1 LIKRVLWDFVSF
13 LRHPKDVQTKESFKR
28 KLQTIFIL
36 LGFEMCVFYFVLIPL
51 DYLIEHFVSVKE
63 ELDYKEDTLLMS
75 AISSI
80 ILAPVLEEIGFRL
93 ILRRNFPI
101 KYIFS
106 QKLWDKIFPF
116 LVYASSVIFGFVHL
130 TNYTNDGFWFYVFSP
145 IIITSQLIGG
155 FVIVF
160 IRVRYNLFYGTLYH
174 ALWNMLMTFIMLFTE
189 NFSSPYQ
196 EKTEKYSIEIS
207 EKYFFDEDEKQ
218 VFKIDSLQGKI
229 HKIEVEQYSFQ
240 HFLDSLYQGNK
251 YQINDAFIKMKFDSQ
266 KGVTKEEFIEIL
278 KKEYDIESNAAQ
290 YQP

>member
-1 LIKRVLWDFVSF
+1 MIKRVLWDFVSF
-13 LRHPKDVQTKESFKR
+13 LKHPKDVQTKESFKR

-51 DYLIEHFVSVKE
+51 DYLIEHFVSTKSK
-63 ELDYKEDTLLMS
+63 LDYKHDTLLIS
-75 AISSI
+75 IISSI

-93 ILRRNFPI
+93 ILRRIFPI

-106 QKLWDKIFPF
+106 QKLWDRIFPF

>member
-1 LIKRVLWDFVSF
+1 MIKRVLWDFVSF
-13 LRHPKDVQTKESFKR
+13 LKHPKDVQTKESFKR

-51 DYLIEHFVSVKE
+51 DYLIEHFVSTKSK
-63 ELDYKEDTLLMS
+63 LDYKHDTLLIS
-75 AISSI
+75 IISSI

-93 ILRRNFPI
+93 ILRRIFPI

-106 QKLWDKIFPF
+106 QKLWDRIFPF

-130 TNYTNDGFWFYVFSP
+130 TNYTNDGFWFYIFSP
-145 IIITSQLIGG
+145 IIIASQLIGG
-155 FVIVF
+155 FIITF
-160 IRVRYNLFYGTLYH
+160 IRVKYNFFYGILYH
-174 ALWNMLMTFIMLFTE
+174 ALWNALIILPLIFID

-207 EKYFFDEDEKQ
+207 EKYFFDKDEKQ

-251 YQINDAFIKMKFDSQ
+251 YQINDAFIKMKFDSR

-278 KKEYDIESNAAQ
+278 KKEYDIENNTAQ

>member
-1 LIKRVLWDFVSF
+1 M
-13 LRHPKDVQTKESFKR
+13 E
-28 KLQTIFIL
+28 
-36 LGFEMCVFYFVLIPL
+36 PL
-51 DYLIEHFVSVKE
+51 VSVKE

-93 ILRRNFPI
+93 ILRRIFPI

-155 FVIVF
+155 LVTAF
-160 IRVRYNLFYGTLYH
+160 IRVKYNLFYGMLYH
-174 ALWNMLMTFIMLFTE
+174 SLWNILAIFPLIFID

-207 EKYFFDEDEKQ
+207 EKHFFDEDEKQ

-229 HKIEVEQYSFQ
+229 YKIEVEQYSFQ

-266 KGVTKEEFIEIL
+266 KGVTKEGFIEIL
-278 KKEYDIESNAAQ
+278 KKEYNID
-290 YQP
+290 

>member
-1 LIKRVLWDFVSF
+1 MIKRVLWGFVSF
-13 LRHPKDVQTKESFKR
+13 LKHPKDVQTKESFKR

-36 LGFEMCVFYFVLIPL
+36 LGFEICLIYFVLAPL
-51 DYLIEHFVSVKE
+51 YYLMEPLVSVKE

-106 QKLWDKIFPF
+106 QKLWDRIFPF

-145 IIITSQLIGG
+145 IIIASQLIGG
-155 FVIVF
+155 FIITF
-160 IRVRYNLFYGTLYH
+160 IRVKYNFFYGILYH
-174 ALWNMLMTFIMLFTE
+174 ALWNALIIFPLIFID

-207 EKYFFDEDEKQ
+207 EKHFFDKDEKQ

-229 HKIEVEQYSFQ
+229 YKIEVEQYSFQ
-240 HFLDSLYQGNK
+240 HFLHSLYQGNK

-266 KGVTKEEFIEIL
+266 KGVTKEELIEIL
-278 KKEYDIESNAAQ
+278 KKEYDIENNAAQ

>member
-1 LIKRVLWDFVSF
+1 MIKNVLWDFVSF
-13 LRHPKDVQTKESFKR
+13 LKHPKDEQTKESFKR

-36 LGFEMCVFYFVLIPL
+36 LGFEMCVVCFILMPL
-51 DYLIEHFVSVKE
+51 NYLVEHFVSTDSK
-63 ELDYKEDTLLMS
+63 LDLHKKSITS
-75 AISSI
+75 AIFI
-80 ILAPVLEEIGFRL
+80 AVVLAPVFEEIGFRL
-93 ILRRNFPI
+93 VLRRIFPI

-160 IRVRYNLFYGTLYH
+160 IRVRYNFFYGILYH
-174 ALWNMLMTFIMLFTE
+174 ALWNMLMTFIMLFTD

-207 EKYFFDEDEKQ
+207 EKHFFDEDEKQ

-229 HKIEVEQYSFQ
+229 YKIEVEQYSFQ

-278 KKEYDIESNAAQ
+278 KKEYNID
-290 YQP
+290 

>member
-1 LIKRVLWDFVSF
+1 
-13 LRHPKDVQTKESFKR
+13 
-28 KLQTIFIL
+28 
-36 LGFEMCVFYFVLIPL
+36 MCVFCFVLMPL
-51 DYLIEHFVSVKE
+51 NDLVEHFVSTDSK
-63 ELDYKEDTLLMS
+63 LDLHKKSITS
-75 AISSI
+75 AIFI
-80 ILAPVLEEIGFRL
+80 AVVLAPVFEEIGFRL
-93 ILRRNFPI
+93 ILRRIFPI

-116 LVYASSVIFGFVHL
+116 LVYASSVIFGFGHL

-145 IIITSQLIGG
+145 IIISYQLIGG
-155 FVIVF
+155 LVTAF
-160 IRVRYNLFYGTLYH
+160 IRVKYNFFYGILYH
-174 ALWNMLMTFIMLFTE
+174 SLWNASLIFPFIFID

-229 HKIEVEQYSFQ
+229 YKIEVEQYSFQ

>member
-1 LIKRVLWDFVSF
+1 MIKRVLWDFVSF
-13 LRHPKDVQTKESFKR
+13 LKHPKDVQTKESFKR

-36 LGFEMCVFYFVLIPL
+36 LVGKMCVFCFVLMPL
-51 DYLIEHFVSVKE
+51 NDLVEHFVSTDSK
-63 ELDYKEDTLLMS
+63 LDLHKKSITS
-75 AISSI
+75 AIFI
-80 ILAPVLEEIGFRL
+80 AVVLAPVFEEIGFRL

-145 IIITSQLIGG
+145 IIIASQLIGG
-155 FVIVF
+155 FIITF
-160 IRVRYNLFYGTLYH
+160 IRVKYNFFYGILYH
-174 ALWNMLMTFIMLFTE
+174 ALWNALIILPLIFID

-207 EKYFFDEDEKQ
+207 EKYFFDKDEKQ

-229 HKIEVEQYSFQ
+229 YKIEVEQYSFQ

-251 YQINDAFIKMKFDSQ
+251 HQIDDAFIKMKFDSQ
-266 KGVTKEEFIEIL
+266 KGVTKEELIEIL
-278 KKEYDIESNAAQ
+278 KKEYDIENNAAQ

>member
-1 LIKRVLWDFVSF
+1 MWNFVSF
-13 LRHPKDVQTKESFKR
+13 LKHPKDVQTKESFKR

-36 LGFEMCVFYFVLIPL
+36 LGLEMCLLYFVLVPL
-51 DYLIEHFVSVKE
+51 YYLMEPLVSVKE
-63 ELDYKEDTLLMS
+63 ELDYKDDTLFMS
-75 AISSI
+75 VILSI
-80 ILAPVLEEIGFRL
+80 ILAPIFEEIGLRL
-93 ILRRNFPI
+93 ILRRIFPI

-130 TNYTNDGFWFYVFSP
+130 TNYTNDGLWFYVFSP
-145 IIITSQLIGG
+145 IIISYQLIGG
-155 FVIVF
+155 LVTAF
-160 IRVRYNLFYGTLYH
+160 IRVKYNFFYGILYH
-174 ALWNMLMTFIMLFTE
+174 ALWNALIIFPLIFMN

-207 EKYFFDEDEKQ
+207 EKHFFDEDEKQ

-229 HKIEVEQYSFQ
+229 YKIEVEQYSFQ

-251 YQINDAFIKMKFDSQ
+251 HQINDAFIKMKFDSQ
-266 KGVTKEEFIEIL
+266 KGVTKEEFVEIL

>member
-1 LIKRVLWDFVSF
+1 MILIKRA
-13 LRHPKDVQTKESFKR
+13 
-28 KLQTIFIL
+28 L
-36 LGFEMCVFYFVLIPL
+36 L
-51 DYLIEHFVSVKE
+51 
-63 ELDYKEDTLLMS
+63 LLFFFTVV
-75 AISSI
+75 
-80 ILAPVLEEIGFRL
+80 LAPVFEEIGFRL
-93 ILRRNFPI
+93 ILRRKFPI

-106 QKLWDKIFPF
+106 QKLWDRIFPF

-145 IIITSQLIGG
+145 IIIASQLIGG
-155 FVIVF
+155 FIITF
-160 IRVRYNLFYGTLYH
+160 IRVKYNFFYGILYH
-174 ALWNMLMTFIMLFTE
+174 ALWNVLIIFPLIFIYH
-189 NFSSPYQ
+189 FSSPYQ

-207 EKYFFDEDEKQ
+207 EKYFFDEDKKQ

-229 HKIEVEQYSFQ
+229 YKIEVEQYSFQ

-278 KKEYDIESNAAQ
+278 KKEYDIESNATQ

>member
-1 LIKRVLWDFVSF
+1 MIKGVLWDFVSF
-13 LRHPKDVQTKESFKR
+13 LKHPKDVQTKESFKR

-36 LGFEMCVFYFVLIPL
+36 LGFEICLIYFVLAPL
-51 DYLIEHFVSVKE
+51 YYLMEPLVSVKE

-93 ILRRNFPI
+93 ILRRIFPI

-155 FVIVF
+155 LVTAF
-160 IRVRYNLFYGTLYH
+160 IRVKYNLFYGMLYH
-174 ALWNMLMTFIMLFTE
+174 SLWNILAIFPLIFID

-207 EKYFFDEDEKQ
+207 EKHFFDEDEKQ

-229 HKIEVEQYSFQ
+229 YKIEVEQYSFQ

-266 KGVTKEEFIEIL
+266 KGVTKEGFIEIL
-278 KKEYDIESNAAQ
+278 KKEYNID
-290 YQP
+290 

>member
-36 LGFEMCVFYFVLIPL
+36 LVGKMCVFCFVLIPL
-51 DYLIEHFVSVKE
+51 NDLVEHFVSTDSK
-63 ELDYKEDTLLMS
+63 LNLHKKSIS
-75 AISSI
+75 AVV
-80 ILAPVLEEIGFRL
+80 LAPVFEEIGFRL

-130 TNYTNDGFWFYVFSP
+130 DNYTNDSFWFYVFSP
-145 IIITSQLIGG
+145 IIISYQLIGG
-155 FVIVF
+155 LVTAF
-160 IRVRYNLFYGTLYH
+160 IRVKYNFFYGMLYH
-174 ALWNMLMTFIMLFTE
+174 SLWNASLIFPLIFIN

-218 VFKIDSLQGKI
+218 VFKIDSLQRKI
-229 HKIEVEQYSFQ
+229 YKIEVEQYSFQ

-251 YQINDAFIKMKFDSQ
+251 HQINDAFIEMKFESQ

-278 KKEYDIESNAAQ
+278 KKRI
-290 YQP
+290 

>member
-1 LIKRVLWDFVSF
+1 MIKKVLWDFVSF
-13 LRHPKDVQTKESFKR
+13 LKHPKDVQTKESFKR

-36 LGFEMCVFYFVLIPL
+36 LGLEMCLLYFVLVPL
-51 DYLIEHFVSVKE
+51 YYLMEPLVSVKE
-63 ELDYKEDTLLMS
+63 ELDYKDDTLFMS
-75 AISSI
+75 VILSI
-80 ILAPVLEEIGFRL
+80 ILAPIFEEIGLRL
-93 ILRRNFPI
+93 ILRRIFPI

-130 TNYTNDGFWFYVFSP
+130 TNYTNDGLWFYVFSP
-145 IIITSQLIGG
+145 IIISYQLIGG
-155 FVIVF
+155 LVIVF
-160 IRVRYNLFYGTLYH
+160 IRVKYNFFYGMLYH
-174 ALWNMLMTFIMLFTE
+174 SLWNASLIFPFIFIN

-229 HKIEVEQYSFQ
+229 YKIEVGQYSFQ

-251 YQINDAFIKMKFDSQ
+251 HQINDAFIKMKFDSQ
-266 KGVTKEEFIEIL
+266 KGVTKEEFVEIL

>member
-1 LIKRVLWDFVSF
+1 VIKRVLWDFVSF
-13 LRHPKDVQTKESFKR
+13 LKHPKDVQTKESFKR

-36 LGFEMCVFYFVLIPL
+36 LGFEICVICFVLIPL
-51 DYLIEHFVSVKE
+51 DYLIEHFVSTKSK
-63 ELDYKEDTLLMS
+63 LDYKHDTLLIS
-75 AISSI
+75 IISSI

-93 ILRRNFPI
+93 VLRRNFPI

-145 IIITSQLIGG
+145 IIIASQLIGG
-155 FVIVF
+155 FIITF
-160 IRVRYNLFYGTLYH
+160 IRVKYNFFYGILYH
-174 ALWNMLMTFIMLFTE
+174 ALWNVLIIFPLIFIYH
-189 NFSSPYQ
+189 FSSPYQ

-207 EKYFFDEDEKQ
+207 EKYFFDEDKKQ

-229 HKIEVEQYSFQ
+229 YKIEVEQYSFQ

-278 KKEYDIESNAAQ
+278 KKEYDIESNATQ

>member
-1 LIKRVLWDFVSF
+1 
-13 LRHPKDVQTKESFKR
+13 
-28 KLQTIFIL
+28 
-36 LGFEMCVFYFVLIPL
+36 MCVFCFVLMPL
-51 DYLIEHFVSVKE
+51 NDLVEHFVSTDSK
-63 ELDYKEDTLLMS
+63 LDLHKKSITS
-75 AISSI
+75 AIFI
-80 ILAPVLEEIGFRL
+80 AVVLAPVFEEIGFRL

-106 QKLWDKIFPF
+106 QKLWDKIFTF

-145 IIITSQLIGG
+145 IIISYQLIGG
-155 FVIVF
+155 LVTAF
-160 IRVRYNLFYGTLYH
+160 IRVKYNFFYGILYH
-174 ALWNMLMTFIMLFTE
+174 SLWNASLIFPLIFIN

-229 HKIEVEQYSFQ
+229 YKIEVEQYSFQ

-266 KGVTKEEFIEIL
+266 KGVTKEGFIEIL
-278 KKEYDIESNAAQ
+278 KKEYNID
-290 YQP
+290 

>member
-1 LIKRVLWDFVSF
+1 MTKRVFWDFVSF
-13 LRHPKDVQTKESFKR
+13 LKYPKDVQTKESFKR

-36 LGFEMCVFYFVLIPL
+36 LVGKMCVFCFVLMPL
-51 DYLIEHFVSVKE
+51 NNLVEHFVSTDSK
-63 ELDYKEDTLLMS
+63 LDLHKKSITS
-75 AISSI
+75 AIFI
-80 ILAPVLEEIGFRL
+80 AVVLAPVLEEIAFRL

-116 LVYASSVIFGFVHL
+116 LVYASSVIFGFGHL
-130 TNYTNDGFWFYVFSP
+130 TNYTNDGLWFYVFSP
-145 IIITSQLIGG
+145 IIISYQLIGG
-155 FVIVF
+155 LVIVF
-160 IRVRYNLFYGTLYH
+160 IRVKYNLFYGMLYH
-174 ALWNMLMTFIMLFTE
+174 SLWNTLAILPLIFVN

-207 EKYFFDEDEKQ
+207 EKHFFDEDEKQ
-218 VFKIDSLQGKI
+218 VF
-229 HKIEVEQYSFQ
+229 KIEVEQYSFQ

-251 YQINDAFIKMKFDSQ
+251 HQINDAFIKMKFDSQ

-278 KKEYDIESNAAQ
+278 KKEYDIENNAAQ

>member
-1 LIKRVLWDFVSF
+1 MTKRVLWDFVSF
-13 LRHPKDVQTKESFKR
+13 LKHPKDVQTKESFKR

-36 LGFEMCVFYFVLIPL
+36 LGLEMCLLYFVLVPL
-51 DYLIEHFVSVKE
+51 YYLIEHFVSTKSK
-63 ELDYKEDTLLMS
+63 LDYKHDTLLIS
-75 AISSI
+75 IISSI

-93 ILRRNFPI
+93 ILRRKFPI

-160 IRVRYNLFYGTLYH
+160 IRVRYNFFYGILYH
-174 ALWNMLMTFIMLFTE
+174 ALWNMLMTFIMLFTD

-207 EKYFFDEDEKQ
+207 EKHFFDEDEKQ

-229 HKIEVEQYSFQ
+229 YKIEVEQYSFQ

-278 KKEYDIESNAAQ
+278 KKEYNID
-290 YQP
+290 

>member
-1 LIKRVLWDFVSF
+1 MTKRVLWDFVSF
-13 LRHPKDVQTKESFKR
+13 LKHPKDEQTKESFKR

-36 LGFEMCVFYFVLIPL
+36 LGFEICLVYFVLAPL
-51 DYLIEHFVSVKE
+51 YYLMEPLVSVKE

-160 IRVRYNLFYGTLYH
+160 IRVRYNFFYGILYH
-174 ALWNMLMTFIMLFTE
+174 ALWNMLMTFIMLFTD

-207 EKYFFDEDEKQ
+207 EKHFFDEDEKQ

-278 KKEYDIESNAAQ
+278 KKEYNID
-290 YQP
+290 

>member
-1 LIKRVLWDFVSF
+1 MIKKVLWDFVSF
-13 LRHPKDVQTKESFKR
+13 LKHPKDVQTKESFKR
-28 KLQTIFIL
+28 KLQTILIL

-51 DYLIEHFVSVKE
+51 DYLIEHFVSTKSK
-63 ELDYKEDTLLMS
+63 LDYKHDTLLIS
-75 AISSI
+75 IISSI

-93 ILRRNFPI
+93 VLRRNFPI

-145 IIITSQLIGG
+145 IIIASQLIGG
-155 FVIVF
+155 FIITF
-160 IRVRYNLFYGTLYH
+160 IRVKYNFFYGILYH
-174 ALWNMLMTFIMLFTE
+174 ALWNALIIFPLIFIDH
-189 NFSSPYQ
+189 FSSPYQ

-207 EKYFFDEDEKQ
+207 EKYFFDKDEKQ

-229 HKIEVEQYSFQ
+229 YKIEVEQYSFQ

-251 YQINDAFIKMKFDSQ
+251 YQINDAFIKMKFNSQ
-266 KGVTKEEFIEIL
+266 KGVTKEEFVEIL

>member
-1 LIKRVLWDFVSF
+1 MWDFVSF
-13 LRHPKDVQTKESFKR
+13 LKHPKDEQTKESFKR

-36 LGFEMCVFYFVLIPL
+36 LVGKMCVFCFVLMPL
-51 DYLIEHFVSVKE
+51 NDLVEHFVSTKSK
-63 ELDYKEDTLLMS
+63 LDYKHDTLLIS
-75 AISSI
+75 IISSI

-93 ILRRNFPI
+93 VLRRNFPI

-145 IIITSQLIGG
+145 IIISYQLIGG
-155 FVIVF
+155 LVTAF
-160 IRVRYNLFYGTLYH
+160 IRVKYNFFYGILYH
-174 ALWNMLMTFIMLFTE
+174 SLWNASLIFPLIFIN

-229 HKIEVEQYSFQ
+229 YKIEVEQYSFQ
-240 HFLDSLYQGNK
+240 RFLDSLYQGNK

-266 KGVTKEEFIEIL
+266 KGVTKEGFIEIL
-278 KKEYDIESNAAQ
+278 KKEYNID
-290 YQP
+290 

>member
-1 LIKRVLWDFVSF
+1 MTKRVLWDFVSF
-13 LRHPKDVQTKESFKR
+13 LKHPKDEQTKESFKR
-28 KLQTIFIL
+28 KLQTILIL
-36 LGFEMCVFYFVLIPL
+36 LGFEICLVYFVLAPL
-51 DYLIEHFVSVKE
+51 YYLMEPLVSVKE

-93 ILRRNFPI
+93 ILRRKFPI

-160 IRVRYNLFYGTLYH
+160 IRVRYNFFYGILYH

-229 HKIEVEQYSFQ
+229 YKIEVEQYSFQ

-278 KKEYDIESNAAQ
+278 KKEYNID
-290 YQP
+290 

>member
-1 LIKRVLWDFVSF
+1 MILIKRA
-13 LRHPKDVQTKESFKR
+13 
-28 KLQTIFIL
+28 L
-36 LGFEMCVFYFVLIPL
+36 LLLFFF
-51 DYLIEHFVSVKE
+51 SVV
-63 ELDYKEDTLLMS
+63 
-75 AISSI
+75 
-80 ILAPVLEEIGFRL
+80 LAPVFEEIGFRL
-93 ILRRNFPI
+93 ILRRKFPI

-106 QKLWDKIFPF
+106 QKLWDRIFPF

-130 TNYTNDGFWFYVFSP
+130 TNYTNEGFWFYVFSP
-145 IIITSQLIGG
+145 IIISYQLIGG
-155 FVIVF
+155 LVTAF
-160 IRVRYNLFYGTLYH
+160 IRVKYNFFYGMLYH
-174 ALWNMLMTFIMLFTE
+174 SLWNASLIFPLIFIN

-229 HKIEVEQYSFQ
+229 YKIEVEQYSFQ

-278 KKEYDIESNAAQ
+278 KKEYDIESNATQ

>member
-1 LIKRVLWDFVSF
+1 MWDFVSF
-13 LRHPKDVQTKESFKR
+13 LKHPKDVQTKESFKR

-36 LGFEMCVFYFVLIPL
+36 LGFEMCLLYFVLVPL
-51 DYLIEHFVSVKE
+51 YYLMEPLVSVKE
-63 ELDYKEDTLLMS
+63 ELDYKDDTLFMS
-75 AISSI
+75 VILSI
-80 ILAPVLEEIGFRL
+80 ILAPVLEEIGLRL

-116 LVYASSVIFGFVHL
+116 LVYVSSVIFGFIHL
-130 TNYTNDGFWFYVFSP
+130 TNYINDGFWFYVFSP
-145 IIITSQLIGG
+145 IIIASQLIGG

-160 IRVRYNLFYGTLYH
+160 IRVRYNFFYGILYH
-174 ALWNMLMTFIMLFTE
+174 ALWNMLMTFIMLFTD

-207 EKYFFDEDEKQ
+207 EKHFFDEDEKQ

-229 HKIEVEQYSFQ
+229 YKIEVEQYSFQ

-251 YQINDAFIKMKFDSQ
+251 HQIDDAFIKMKFDSQ

>member
-1 LIKRVLWDFVSF
+1 MWYFVS
-13 LRHPKDVQTKESFKR
+13 LLKHPKDEQTKESFKR

-36 LGFEMCVFYFVLIPL
+36 LVGKMCVFCFVLMPL
-51 DYLIEHFVSVKE
+51 NDLVEHFVSTDSK
-63 ELDYKEDTLLMS
+63 LDLHKKSITS
-75 AISSI
+75 AIFI
-80 ILAPVLEEIGFRL
+80 AVVLAPVFEEIGFRL

-106 QKLWDKIFPF
+106 QKLWDKIFTF

-145 IIITSQLIGG
+145 IIISYQLIGG
-155 FVIVF
+155 LVTAF
-160 IRVRYNLFYGTLYH
+160 IRVKYNFFYGILYH
-174 ALWNMLMTFIMLFTE
+174 SLWNASLIFPLIFIN

-229 HKIEVEQYSFQ
+229 YKIEVEQYSFQ

-266 KGVTKEEFIEIL
+266 KSVTKEEFIEIL
-278 KKEYDIESNAAQ
+278 KKEYDIESNATQ

>member
-1 LIKRVLWDFVSF
+1 MIKRVLWDFVSF
-13 LRHPKDVQTKESFKR
+13 LKHPKDVQTKESFKR

-51 DYLIEHFVSVKE
+51 DYLIEHFVSTKSK
-63 ELDYKEDTLLMS
+63 LDYKHDTLLIS
-75 AISSI
+75 IISSI

-93 ILRRNFPI
+93 ILRRIFPI

-106 QKLWDKIFPF
+106 QKLWDRIFPF

-145 IIITSQLIGG
+145 IIIASQLIGG
-155 FVIVF
+155 FIITF
-160 IRVRYNLFYGTLYH
+160 IRVKYNFFYGILYH
-174 ALWNMLMTFIMLFTE
+174 ALWNALIIFPLIFIDH
-189 NFSSPYQ
+189 FSSPYQ

-207 EKYFFDEDEKQ
+207 EKHFFDKDEKQ

-278 KKEYDIESNAAQ
+278 KKEYDIESNVAQ

>member
-1 LIKRVLWDFVSF
+1 MWDFVSF
-13 LRHPKDVQTKESFKR
+13 LKHPKDVQTKESFKR

-36 LGFEMCVFYFVLIPL
+36 LGFEMCLLYFVLVPL
-51 DYLIEHFVSVKE
+51 YYLMEPLVSVKE
-63 ELDYKEDTLLMS
+63 ELDYKDDTLFMS
-75 AISSI
+75 VILSI
-80 ILAPVLEEIGFRL
+80 ILAPVLEEIGLRL

-106 QKLWDKIFPF
+106 QKLWDNIFPF
-116 LVYASSVIFGFVHL
+116 LVYASSIIFGFIHL

-145 IIITSQLIGG
+145 IIISYQLIGG
-155 FVIVF
+155 LVTAF
-160 IRVRYNLFYGTLYH
+160 IRVKYNFFYGILYH
-174 ALWNMLMTFIMLFTE
+174 SLWNASLIFPLIFIN

-196 EKTEKYSIEIS
+196 EKTEKYNIEIS

>member
-1 LIKRVLWDFVSF
+1 MWDFVSF
-13 LRHPKDVQTKESFKR
+13 LKHPKDVQTKESFKR

-36 LGFEMCVFYFVLIPL
+36 LGFEMCVVCFILMPL
-51 DYLIEHFVSVKE
+51 NDLVEHFVSTDSKH
-63 ELDYKEDTLLMS
+63 DFDKK
-75 AISSI
+75 SI
-80 ILAPVLEEIGFRL
+80 ASVIFFAVVLAPVLEEIGFRL

-145 IIITSQLIGG
+145 IIIASQLIGG

-160 IRVRYNLFYGTLYH
+160 IRVRYNFFYGMLYH
-174 ALWNMLMTFIMLFTE
+174 SLWNASLIFPLIFIDH
-189 NFSSPYQ
+189 FSSPYQ

-229 HKIEVEQYSFQ
+229 YKIEAEQYSFQ

-278 KKEYDIESNAAQ
+278 KKEYNID
-290 YQP
+290 

>member
-1 LIKRVLWDFVSF
+1 MIKRVLWDFVSF
-13 LRHPKDVQTKESFKR
+13 LKHPKDVQTKESLKR

-36 LGFEMCVFYFVLIPL
+36 LGFEMCVVCFVLMPL
-51 DYLIEHFVSVKE
+51 NYLVEHFVSTDSKH
-63 ELDYKEDTLLMS
+63 DFDKK
-75 AISSI
+75 SI
-80 ILAPVLEEIGFRL
+80 TSVIFFAVVLAPVLEEIGFRL
-93 ILRRNFPI
+93 ILRRIFPI

-106 QKLWDKIFPF
+106 QKLWDRIFPF

-130 TNYTNDGFWFYVFSP
+130 TNYTNDGFWFYIFSP
-145 IIITSQLIGG
+145 IIIASQLIGG
-155 FVIVF
+155 FIITF
-160 IRVRYNLFYGTLYH
+160 IRVKYNFFYGILYH
-174 ALWNMLMTFIMLFTE
+174 SLWNASLIFLFIFIDH
-189 NFSSPYQ
+189 FSSPYQ

-207 EKYFFDEDEKQ
+207 EKHFFDEDEKQ

-229 HKIEVEQYSFQ
+229 YKIEVEQYSFQ

>member
-1 LIKRVLWDFVSF
+1 MTKRVLWDFVSF
-13 LRHPKDVQTKESFKR
+13 LKHPKDEQTKESFKR
-28 KLQTIFIL
+28 KLQTILIL
-36 LGFEMCVFYFVLIPL
+36 LGFEICLVYFVLAPL
-51 DYLIEHFVSVKE
+51 YYLMEPLVSVKE

-93 ILRRNFPI
+93 ILRRKFPI

-160 IRVRYNLFYGTLYH
+160 IRVRYNFFYGILYH
-174 ALWNMLMTFIMLFTE
+174 ALWNMLMTFIMLFTD

-207 EKYFFDEDEKQ
+207 EKHFFDEDEKQ

-229 HKIEVEQYSFQ
+229 YKIEVEQYSFQ

-251 YQINDAFIKMKFDSQ
+251 YQINDVFIKMKFDSQ

-278 KKEYDIESNAAQ
+278 KKEYNID
-290 YQP
+290 